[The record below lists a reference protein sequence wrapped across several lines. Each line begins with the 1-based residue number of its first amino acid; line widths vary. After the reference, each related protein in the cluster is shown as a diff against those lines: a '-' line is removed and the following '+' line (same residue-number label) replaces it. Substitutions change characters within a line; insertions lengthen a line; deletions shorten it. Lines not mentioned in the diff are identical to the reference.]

1 MTLNEFLEEY
11 ENLSPRRQYEGIG
24 KALKIIAS
32 NADDSEIEEQLIY
45 FLNGM
50 ADLEAD
56 DAFGTEGMDI

>member
-11 ENLSPRRQYEGIG
+11 DNLSPKRQYEGIG

-32 NADDSEIEEQLIY
+32 NADDSEIEEQLLD
-45 FLNGM
+45 FLNVI

-56 DAFGTEGMDI
+56 DVFGTEGMDV

>member
-1 MTLNEFLEEY
+1 LTLNEFLEEY
-11 ENLSPRRQYEGIG
+11 DNLSPKRQYEGIG

-32 NADDSEIEEQLIY
+32 DADDSEIEEQLLD
-45 FLNGM
+45 FLNGI